1 MRQPPRPIDLDM
13 PTFTSDVLKAAANE
27 REVTLTT
34 YGRKTGNPHDVTIWL
49 TTDGKRLYIRSGQGL
64 GRQWPQNFLARGE
77 AILRLRK
84 QAVKV
89 KPQLVTDPSHARA
102 TSSLYAKKYGSTV
115 KASKPDQ
122 PLTPG
127 EQATFELIPAG

>member
-1 MRQPPRPIDLDM
+1 MRQRPPTIDLDM
-13 PTFTSDVLKAAANE
+13 ANFTDDVLKAAAKE

-34 YGRKTGNPHDVTIWL
+34 YGRKTGKPHEVTIWL
-49 TTDGKRLYIRSGQGL
+49 STDGQRLYIRSGQGL

-77 AILRLRK
+77 AVLRLGK

-89 KPQLVTDPSHARA
+89 KPQLVTDPSQARA
-102 TSSLYAKKYGSTV
+102 TSDLYTKKYGLPV
-115 KASKPDQ
+115 KASEPDQ

-127 EQATFELIPAG
+127 EQATFELIPAA

>member
-1 MRQPPRPIDLDM
+1 MSQPPPTIDPDM
-13 PTFTSDVLKAAANE
+13 PNFTDDVLKAAANE

-34 YGRKTGNPHDVTIWL
+34 IGRKSGKPHDVTIWL

-77 AILRLRK
+77 AVLHLGK

-89 KPQLVTDPSHARA
+89 KPQLVTDPSHARE
-102 TSSLYAKKYGSTV
+102 TSTLYAKKYGSTV
-115 KASKPDQ
+115 KPSKPDQ

>member
-1 MRQPPRPIDLDM
+1 MRQRPRTIDLDM
-13 PTFTSDVLKAAANE
+13 ANFTDDVLAAAAKE

-34 YGRKTGNPHDVTIWL
+34 IGRKSGKPHDVTIWL

-77 AILRLRK
+77 AVLHLEK

-89 KPQLVTDPSHARA
+89 KPQLVTDPSHARE
-102 TSSLYAKKYGSTV
+102 TSTLYAKKYGSTV

>member
-1 MRQPPRPIDLDM
+1 MSQPPRKIDLDM
-13 PTFTSDVLKAAANE
+13 ANFNDDVLKAAANE

-34 YGRKTGNPHDVTIWL
+34 IGRKSGKPHDVTIWL

-77 AILRLRK
+77 AVLHLGK

-89 KPQLVTDPSHARA
+89 KPQLVTDPSHARE
-102 TSSLYAKKYGSTV
+102 TSTLYAKKYGSTV

>member
-1 MRQPPRPIDLDM
+1 M
-13 PTFTSDVLKAAANE
+13 PNFSNDVLNAAAKE

-34 YGRKTGNPHDVTIWL
+34 IGRKSGKPHNVTIWL

-77 AILRLRK
+77 AVLHLGK

-89 KPQLVTDPSHARA
+89 KPQLVTDPSHARE
-102 TSSLYAKKYGSTV
+102 TSTLYAKKYGSTV

-122 PLTPG
+122 PLTLG

>member
-1 MRQPPRPIDLDM
+1 MSQPPRKIDLDM
-13 PTFTSDVLKAAANE
+13 ANFNDDVLKAAANE

-34 YGRKTGNPHDVTIWL
+34 IGRKSGKPHDVTIWL
-49 TTDGKRLYIRSGQGL
+49 TTNGKRLYIRSGQGL

-77 AILRLRK
+77 AVLHLGK

-89 KPQLVTDPSHARA
+89 KPQLVTDPSHARE
-102 TSSLYAKKYGSTV
+102 TSTLYAKKYGSTV

>member
-1 MRQPPRPIDLDM
+1 MSQPPPTIDLDM
-13 PTFTSDVLKAAANE
+13 PNFSNDVLKAAAQE

-34 YGRKTGNPHDVTIWL
+34 IGRKSGKPHNVTIWL

-77 AILRLRK
+77 AVLHLGK
-84 QAVKV
+84 QAVTV
-89 KPQLVTDPSHARA
+89 KPQLVTDPSHARE
-102 TSSLYAKKYGSTV
+102 TSTLYSKKYGSTV